1 LYFGTKLDF
10 PSQQRTNVKQI
21 THHILIIAFIVLSAF
36 FNIERCYSQQKSTKF
51 VDPREAKEHF
61 SHNNFF
67 AAIPVYK
74 QLLKEE
80 PANEEYNHK
89 LGLCYLNTNINKT
102 LAIPYLET
110 ASKQDKAENDV
121 WFDLGMAY
129 QYAARFD
136 DAIKAFTKYKAT
148 LSPKDKETIEKV
160 EHQIETCNNG
170 KEYIKHPV
178 NVTFQ
183 NLGKEI
189 NSEYPD
195 YYPFVTPNESF
206 IIFTSRRKDNIG
218 GQVEVDGYYSSDI
231 YMSTPQNDVWT
242 KPKNMGALVNTRY
255 DEQAVG
261 LTPDGQM
268 MLMYVDHID
277 SFGNIYSSVN
287 RAGTFQRMRKLNS
300 TINSDFETSGSITP
314 DGNIIFFA
322 SKRDGGLGETDI
334 YMARKLPNGLWAQPQ
349 NLGPVVNTKYKEDFP
364 QIAPD
369 GKTLYFSSQGHDGM
383 GDFDLFQTTWNE
395 DDNTWSTPK
404 NLGYPINSAG
414 EERCISFT
422 QDNRV
427 AYVSAVRDG
436 GYGDLDLYRVKFNDS
451 EDKFTVLQGY
461 VNTSDSS
468 KEITAT
474 VTIEDLKNKDIPPYT
489 STPNPKNGKFI
500 MALAPS
506 KYQVTIEAEG
516 YKTLTDIFFIFDIG
530 VAQNETKKIFTLKK

>member
-1 LYFGTKLDF
+1 MKKRIHNFLFRAF
-10 PSQQRTNVKQI
+10 
-21 THHILIIAFIVLSAF
+21 ILLIAFAGNHPDLGA
-36 FNIERCYSQQKSTKF
+36 QTTKF
-51 VDPREAKEHF
+51 IDPREAKEHF
-61 SHNNFF
+61 SHYNFL
-67 AAIPVYK
+67 AAISVYK
-74 QLLKEE
+74 QLLKQE
-80 PANEEYNHK
+80 PTNEDYNHK
-89 LGLCYLNTNINKT
+89 LGLCYLYTNINKA

-110 ASKQDKAENDV
+110 ASKQDKAPKEV

-129 QYAARFD
+129 QYAAKFD

-148 LSPKDKETIEKV
+148 ITPKDKEYEKV

-195 YYPFVTPNESF
+195 YYPFVTPTESF
-206 IIFTSRRKDNIG
+206 IVFTSRRKDNIG

-231 YMSTPQNDVWT
+231 WMATPNGDVWT

-261 LTPDGQM
+261 LTPDGNM
-268 MLMYVDHID
+268 MLMYIDHID
-277 SFGNIYSSVN
+277 SLGNIYSSISK
-287 RAGTFQRMRKLNS
+287 AGTFQRMKKLNS
-300 TINSDFETSGSITP
+300 NVNSDFETAGSITP

-322 SKRDGGLGETDI
+322 SKREGSLGETDI
-334 YMARKLPNGLWAQPQ
+334 YMARKLPNGLWAMAQ
-349 NLGPVVNTKYKEDFP
+349 NLGSVVNTKYKEDFP

-395 DDNTWSTPK
+395 EDNTWSTPK

-414 EERCISFT
+414 DDRCISFT

-427 AYVSAVRDG
+427 AYLSAARDG
-436 GYGDLDLYRVKFNDS
+436 GFGDLDIYRVKFNDS
-451 EDKFTVLQGY
+451 DDKFTVLLGY
-461 VNTSDSS
+461 VNAADSS
-468 KEITAT
+468 KNVSSF
-474 VTIEDLKNKDIPPYT
+474 VTIKDLKNADVADFTY
-489 STPNPKNGKFI
+489 TPNPKTGKFL
-500 MALAPS
+500 MALPPS
-506 KYQVTIEAEG
+506 KYQITIEADG
-516 YKTLTDIFFIFDIG
+516 YKTLTDTFFIFDIG
-530 VAQNETKKIFTLKK
+530 VAQNESKKVYTLQK

>member
-1 LYFGTKLDF
+1 MF
-10 PSQQRTNVKQI
+10 
-21 THHILIIAFIVLSAF
+21 ALSFVVALVSIGSAQPK
-36 FNIERCYSQQKSTKF
+36 NTKF

-61 SHNNFF
+61 SHNNFL

-74 QLLKEE
+74 QLLKED
-80 PANEEYNHK
+80 PTSADYNHK
-89 LGLCYLNTNINKT
+89 LGLCYLNTNINKA
-102 LAIPYLET
+102 LSIPYLEA
-110 ASKQDKAENDV
+110 ASKQDKAEKEV
-121 WFDLGMAY
+121 WFDLGLAY

-136 DAIKAFTKYKAT
+136 DAIKAFTKYKSGLT
-148 LSPKDKETIEKV
+148 PKDKDYEKT

-206 IIFTSRRKDNIG
+206 IVFTSRRKENIG
-218 GQVEVDGYYSSDI
+218 GTVEVDGYYSSDI
-231 YMSTPQNDVWT
+231 YMSSPLNDVWT

-277 SFGNIYSSVN
+277 SFGNIYSSTAK
-287 RAGTFQRMRKLNS
+287 AGTFQRMRKLNS
-300 TINSDFETSGSITP
+300 NINSDFETAGSISP
-314 DGNIIFFA
+314 DGNVIFFA
-322 SKRDGGLGETDI
+322 SKREGSLGETDI
-334 YMARKLPNGLWAQPQ
+334 YMARKLPNGLWALPQ
-349 NLGPVVNTKYKEDFP
+349 NLGNVVNTKYKEDFP

-395 DDNTWSTPK
+395 EENTWSVPK

-414 EERCISFT
+414 EDRCISFT

-451 EDKFTVLQGY
+451 EDMYTVLQGY
-461 VNTSDSS
+461 IKTADSTSG
-468 KEITAT
+468 KPIEAIVT
-474 VTIEDLKNKDIPPYT
+474 VEDLKHKDIPPYT
-489 STPNPKNGKFI
+489 YSPNPKTGKFI
-500 MALAPS
+500 MALSPS
-506 KYQVTIEAEG
+506 KYQITIESDG
-516 YKTLTDIFFIFDIG
+516 YKTLTDAFFIFEIG
-530 VAQNETKKIFTLKK
+530 VAQNESKKVFFLQK